1 MTTRTP
7 AASPDLRGASKVAI
21 LLMQMGPERASKV
34 LRELRES
41 EVAEVMSEVARL
53 RSVDSRIVEGV
64 FEEFALM
71 AEQNVAITTGGLELA
86 RVLLTQALGE
96 DRGNEIIGRI
106 TKGRLDL
113 PFEFLQHA
121 DPRQVLSF
129 LQEEHPQTITLVLAH
144 MPVDRAAL
152 VLGGLPE
159 DLQQEV
165 AVRLA
170 TMDQTSPEVVSHVE
184 EVLANRLST
193 VLQSTEMADVGGVT
207 SLVEILNRSDRAT
220 ERLILEGLEM
230 VDEELADEVRQKM
243 FVFEDIATLD
253 DRSIQLVL
261 RQVDSKDL
269 AVALKGVKS
278 DVRSKIMRN
287 MSERASQNLAE
298 EIDLLGPVRLKTV
311 EDAQGAVV
319 RIVRALEESGQLV
332 LARSND
338 EFIE

>member
-1 MTTRTP
+1 MSRTAVELKGP
-7 AASPDLRGASKVAI
+7 SKVAV

-34 LRELRES
+34 LREFRES
-41 EVAEVMSEVARL
+41 EVAEIMAEVARL
-53 RSVDSRIVEGV
+53 RSVDARIAEDVL
-64 FEEFALM
+64 EEFSTM
-71 AEQNVAITTGGLELA
+71 AEQNIAVTSGGLDLA
-86 RVLLTQALGE
+86 RALLTQALGE
-96 DRGNEIIGRI
+96 ERSNEIIGRI

-129 LQEEHPQTITLVLAH
+129 LQDEHPQTITLVLAH
-144 MPVDRAAL
+144 MPVDRAAM
-152 VLGGLPE
+152 VLGGLDE

-170 TMDQTSPEVVSHVE
+170 TMDRTSPEVVAHVE
-184 EVLANRLST
+184 EVLASRLSS
-193 VLQSTEMADVGGVT
+193 VIQSTEMAEVGGVT
-207 SLVEILNRSDRAT
+207 SLVDILNRSDRST

-230 VDEELADEVRQKM
+230 ADEALADEVRQKM

-269 AVALKGVKS
+269 AVALKGVKTE
-278 DVRSKIMRN
+278 VRTTILRN
-287 MSERASQNLAE
+287 LSERAAQNLTE

-319 RIVRALEESGQLV
+319 RVIRALEESGQLV

-338 EFIE
+338 EFVE

>member
-1 MTTRTP
+1 MAVKS
-7 AASPDLRGASKVAI
+7 AADLKGAAKVAV
-21 LLMQMGPERASKV
+21 LLLQMGNERSAKV
-34 LRELRES
+34 LREMRES
-41 EVAEVMSEVARL
+41 EVAEIMAEVARL
-53 RSVDSRIVEGV
+53 RDVDGHIVEEV
-64 FEEFALM
+64 LAEFSDM
-71 AEQNVAITTGGLELA
+71 AEQNITVTSGGLELA
-86 RVLLTQALGE
+86 RALLAETLGE
-96 DRGNEIIGRI
+96 DRGSEIIGRI
-106 TKGRLDL
+106 TRGRLDL
-113 PFEFLQHA
+113 PFEFLSHA

-159 DLQQEV
+159 DLQQDV

-170 TMDQTSPEVVSHVE
+170 TMDQTSPEVVAHVE
-184 EVLANRLST
+184 EVLANRISS
-193 VLQSTEMADVGGVT
+193 VVQSSELADVGGVA

-230 VDEELADEVRQKM
+230 ADEELADEVRQKM
-243 FVFEDIATLD
+243 FVFEDIAGLD

-278 DVRSKIMRN
+278 EVRTRILQN

-338 EFIE
+338 EFVE

>member
-1 MTTRTP
+1 MRT
-7 AASPDLRGASKVAI
+7 SELRGAAKVAI
-21 LLMQMGPERASKV
+21 LLLQMGNERSAKV
-34 LRELRES
+34 LREFRES
-41 EVAEVMSEVARL
+41 EVAEIMSEVARL
-53 RSVDSRIVEGV
+53 RNVDGKVIEELY
-64 FEEFALM
+64 EEFAGL
-71 AEQNVAITTGGLELA
+71 AEQNIAVTSGGLELA
-86 RVLLTQALGE
+86 RSLLAETLGE

-113 PFEFLQHA
+113 PFEFLAHA

-144 MPVDRAAL
+144 MPVDRAAM
-152 VLGGLPE
+152 VMGGLPE

-170 TMDQTSPEVVSHVE
+170 TMDQTSPDVVAHVE
-184 EVLANRLST
+184 EVLANRLSS
-193 VLQSTEMADVGGVT
+193 VVQATEMADVGGVQ

-230 VDEELADEVRQKM
+230 ANEELADEVRQKM
-243 FVFEDIATLD
+243 FVFEDIANLD

-278 DVRSKIMRN
+278 EVRSKILRN

-338 EFIE
+338 EFVE

>member
-1 MTTRTP
+1 MSMRAP
-7 AASPDLRGASKVAI
+7 AELRGASKVAV
-21 LLMQMGPERASKV
+21 LLMQMGPERSSKV
-34 LRELRES
+34 LREMRES

-53 RSVDSRIVEGV
+53 RNVDARIVEDV
-64 FEEFALM
+64 FEEFASM
-71 AEQNVAITTGGLELA
+71 AEQNIAVTSGGLELA
-86 RVLLTQALGE
+86 RSLLTNALGE

-106 TKGRLDL
+106 TKGRLDM

-193 VLQSTEMADVGGVT
+193 VLQSTEMADVGGVG
-207 SLVEILNRSDRAT
+207 SLVEILNRSDRST

-243 FVFEDIATLD
+243 FVFEDIAGLD

-278 DVRSKIMRN
+278 EVRSRILRN

-311 EDAQGAVV
+311 EDAQGSVV

-338 EFIE
+338 EFVD

>member
-1 MTTRTP
+1 MSLRSTKT
-7 AASPDLRGASKVAI
+7 AADLRGASKVAI
-21 LLMQMGPERASKV
+21 LLMQMGSQRSSKV

-41 EVAEVMSEVARL
+41 EVAEIMSEVARL
-53 RSVDSRIVEGV
+53 RSVDSRIVEEV
-64 FEEFALM
+64 FEEFTVM
-71 AEQNVAITTGGLELA
+71 ADQNIAVTTGGLELA
-86 RVLLTQALGE
+86 RSLLNEALGE

-184 EVLANRLST
+184 EVLSNRLSS
-193 VLQSTEMADVGGVT
+193 VLQSTELTPIAVSRT
-207 SLVEILNRSDRAT
+207 TTPAT
-220 ERLILEGLEM
+220 
-230 VDEELADEVRQKM
+230 V
-243 FVFEDIATLD
+243 
-253 DRSIQLVL
+253 
-261 RQVDSKDL
+261 
-269 AVALKGVKS
+269 
-278 DVRSKIMRN
+278 
-287 MSERASQNLAE
+287 
-298 EIDLLGPVRLKTV
+298 
-311 EDAQGAVV
+311 
-319 RIVRALEESGQLV
+319 
-332 LARSND
+332 
-338 EFIE
+338 

>member
-1 MTTRTP
+1 MPKTE
-7 AASPDLRGASKVAI
+7 LRGATKVAI
-21 LLMQMGPERASKV
+21 LLLQMGNDRSAKV
-34 LRELRES
+34 LREMRES
-41 EVAEVMSEVARL
+41 EVAEIMAEIARL
-53 RSVDSRIVEGV
+53 RDVDGTVVEDV
-64 FEEFALM
+64 FEEFADL
-71 AEQNVAITTGGLELA
+71 ADRNIAVTTGGLELA
-86 RVLLTQALGE
+86 RSLLAEALGP
-96 DRGNEIIGRI
+96 DRSDEIMGRI
-106 TKGRLDL
+106 TKGRIDM
-113 PFEFLQHA
+113 PFEFLAHA

-144 MPVDRAAL
+144 MPVDRAAM

-159 DLQQEV
+159 DLQQDV

-170 TMDQTSPEVVSHVE
+170 TMDQTSPEVVAHVE
-184 EVLANRLST
+184 EVLSSRLSS
-193 VLQSTEMADVGGVT
+193 VVQSTEMADVGGVT

-230 VDEELADEVRQKM
+230 ANEELADEVRQKM
-243 FVFEDIATLD
+243 FVFEDVANLD

-269 AVALKGVKS
+269 AVALKGVKA
-278 DVRSKIMRN
+278 DVRAKILKN

-311 EDAQGAVV
+311 EDAQGAIV

-338 EFIE
+338 EFVD

>member
-1 MTTRTP
+1 MLVQS
-7 AASPDLRGASKVAI
+7 AADLNGAAKVAV
-21 LLMQMGPERASKV
+21 LLLQMGNERSAKV
-34 LRELRES
+34 LREMRES
-41 EVAEVMSEVARL
+41 EVTEIMAEVARL
-53 RSVDSRIVEGV
+53 RNVDSSIVENV
-64 FEEFALM
+64 LAEFSEM
-71 AEQNVAITTGGLELA
+71 AEQNIAVTSGGLELA
-86 RVLLTQALGE
+86 RSLLTETLGE
-96 DRGNEIIGRI
+96 DRGSEIIGRI

-113 PFEFLQHA
+113 PFEFLAQA

-184 EVLANRLST
+184 EVLANRLSS
-193 VLQSTEMADVGGVT
+193 VLQSSEMADVGGVA

-230 VDEELADEVRQKM
+230 ADEDLADEVRQKM
-243 FVFEDIATLD
+243 FVFEDIANLD

-278 DVRSKIMRN
+278 EVRSKILRN

-338 EFIE
+338 EFVE

>member
-1 MTTRTP
+1 MLVKS
-7 AASPDLRGASKVAI
+7 AADLNGAAKVAV
-21 LLMQMGPERASKV
+21 LLLQMGNERSAKV
-34 LRELRES
+34 LREMRES
-41 EVAEVMSEVARL
+41 EVAEIMSEVARL
-53 RSVDSRIVEGV
+53 RNVDSNIVQDV
-64 FEEFALM
+64 LAEFSEM
-71 AEQNVAITTGGLELA
+71 AEQNIAVTSGGLELA
-86 RVLLTQALGE
+86 RSLLTETLGE
-96 DRGNEIIGRI
+96 DRGSEIIGRI

-113 PFEFLQHA
+113 PFEFLAQA

-184 EVLANRLST
+184 EVLANRLSS
-193 VLQSTEMADVGGVT
+193 VLQSSEMADVGGVA

-230 VDEELADEVRQKM
+230 ADEELADEVRQKM
-243 FVFEDIATLD
+243 FVFEDIANLD

-278 DVRSKIMRN
+278 EVRSKILRN

-338 EFIE
+338 EFVE

>member
-1 MTTRTP
+1 MAVKS
-7 AASPDLRGASKVAI
+7 AADLKGAAKVAV
-21 LLMQMGPERASKV
+21 LLLQMGNERSAKV
-34 LRELRES
+34 LREMRES
-41 EVAEVMSEVARL
+41 EVAEIMAEVARL
-53 RSVDSRIVEGV
+53 RDVDGHIVEEV
-64 FEEFALM
+64 LAEFSDM
-71 AEQNVAITTGGLELA
+71 AEQNITVTSGGLELA
-86 RVLLTQALGE
+86 RALLAETLGE
-96 DRGNEIIGRI
+96 DRGSEIIGRI

-113 PFEFLQHA
+113 PFEFLSHA

-159 DLQQEV
+159 DLQQDV

-170 TMDQTSPEVVSHVE
+170 TMDQTSPEVVAHVE
-184 EVLANRLST
+184 EVLANRISS
-193 VLQSTEMADVGGVT
+193 VVQSSELADVGGVA

-230 VDEELADEVRQKM
+230 ADEELADEVRQKM
-243 FVFEDIATLD
+243 FVFEDIAGLD

-278 DVRSKIMRN
+278 EVRTRILQN

-338 EFIE
+338 EFVE

>member
-1 MTTRTP
+1 MPTRTNE
-7 AASPDLRGASKVAI
+7 LRGAAKVAI
-21 LLMQMGPERASKV
+21 LLLQMGNDRSAKV
-34 LRELRES
+34 LREMRES
-41 EVAEVMSEVARL
+41 EVAEIMAEVARL
-53 RSVDSRIVEGV
+53 RNVDHEVVEEV
-64 FEEFALM
+64 FEEFTEL
-71 AEQNVAITTGGLELA
+71 AEHNIAVTSGGLELA
-86 RVLLTQALGE
+86 RSLLAETLGE
-96 DRGNEIIGRI
+96 DRGAEIIGRI
-106 TKGRLDL
+106 TKGRVDL
-113 PFEFLQHA
+113 PFEFLEHA

-170 TMDQTSPEVVSHVE
+170 TMDQTSPDVISHVE
-184 EVLANRLST
+184 EVLANKLSS
-193 VLQSTEMADVGGVT
+193 VMQSTEMADVGGVT

-230 VDEELADEVRQKM
+230 ADEALADEVRQKM
-243 FVFEDIATLD
+243 FVFEDVAQLD

-269 AVALKGVKS
+269 AVALKGVKA
-278 DVRSKIMRN
+278 DVRSKILKN

-319 RIVRALEESGQLV
+319 RIVRALEESGQIV

-338 EFIE
+338 EFID